1 MASIWRRIFN
11 LPGAREEKGM
21 SSLDLWRAV
30 YGGRE
35 SKTGQSVTV
44 QTALE
49 ATAVLACVRAI
60 AEGVAQAK
68 IKFYTATD
76 RPERVRSH
84 PVLDLLTWK
93 PNELQTA
100 FGFIETV
107 LIHAVLTGNAFVF
120 VNRVGSKR
128 EPRELVPLLPQ
139 NVTAEEMHDG
149 SIRYTVRGM
158 NGDARIVENDAI
170 WHLRGPSWNGWSGLD
185 AVKLA
190 REAIGLATATE
201 AKHASMHK
209 NTPDPGGVYA
219 VTGKLNE
226 AQFRQLR
233 DWIVRNT
240 TGDLAGSPLILDS
253 GASWISQ
260 QMKGVDAQHLETR
273 KFQVEE
279 ICRAFRVIP
288 MMAGYS
294 DKTATYASAEQM
306 FIAHVVH
313 TLTPWATR
321 FEQSAERNLL
331 REDEEIDIRFDMRS
345 LMRGSAADRAA
356 YISKALGSGGSQAW
370 MRIDEAREEDS
381 LEWMDGTDRLP
392 EPMNVAPVAAAAEDT
407 SADDAADTA
416 KRIAEIEAKSSARN
430 AEIVAAIKAMP
441 APEVHVTT
449 PAVTVTAAP
458 ISVTVPVTHAK
469 RGTVTKTVTA
479 FDAEGRIAEMQETE
493 ADE

>member
-1 MASIWRRIFN
+1 MASWWKLLFN
-11 LPGAREEKGM
+11 LPDEREEKGM
-21 SSLDLWRAV
+21 SSLDLWKEV
-30 YGGRE
+30 YGGRD
-35 SKTGQSVTV
+35 SKTGQPVTV

-60 AEGVAQAK
+60 AEGVAQSK
-68 IKFYTATD
+68 IKFYTASD
-76 RPERVRSH
+76 RPQRIRSH

-107 LIHAVLTGNAFVF
+107 LIHAALTGNAFVF

-128 EPRELVPLLPQ
+128 VPRELIPLQPG
-139 NVTAEEMHDG
+139 NVTVEQMPDM
-149 SIRYTVRGM
+149 SLRYTVR
-158 NGDARIVENDAI
+158 DAKGASMVIPSESI
-170 WHLRGPSWNGWSGLD
+170 WHLRGPSWNGWLGME

-209 NTPDPGGVYA
+209 NTPDLGGVYS
-219 VTGKLNE
+219 VEGKLTE
-226 AQFRQLR
+226 PQFKMLR

-240 TGDLAGSPLILDS
+240 TGDLAGSPLILDN
-253 GASWISQ
+253 GAKWLSQ

-321 FEQSAERNLL
+321 LEQSAERNLL
-331 REDEEIDIRFDMRS
+331 ADDEEIDIRFDMRS
-345 LMRGSAADRAA
+345 LMRGSAADRAE

-392 EPMNVAPVAAAAEDT
+392 EPTNVAPVPPDT
-407 SADDAADTA
+407 SAADAARADETA
-416 KRIAEIEAKSSARN
+416 KALAAIETKSAERN
-430 AEIVAAIKAMP
+430 TELVAAIKSMP
-441 APEVHVTT
+441 GPEVHVTT
-449 PAVTVTAAP
+449 PAVTVNAAP
-458 ISVTVPVTHAK
+458 INVTVPVTQPK

-493 ADE
+493 ADA

>member
-1 MASIWRRIFN
+1 
-11 LPGAREEKGM
+11 M
-21 SSLDLWRAV
+21 SSLDLFKQV
-30 YGGRE
+30 YGTRE
-35 SKTGQSVTV
+35 TRSGQTV
-44 QTALE
+44 NVKTALE
-49 ATAVLACVRAI
+49 ATAVLACVRVI
-60 AEGVAQAK
+60 AEGVAQSK
-68 IKFYTATD
+68 IKFYTAGD
-76 RPERVRSH
+76 RPARIYQH

-93 PNELQTA
+93 PNEFQTA
-100 FGFIETV
+100 FAFIETV
-107 LIHAVLTGNAFVF
+107 LIHAVLAGNAYIF
-120 VNRVGSKR
+120 VNRVGSDR
-128 EPRELVPLLPQ
+128 RARELLPIEP
-139 NVTAEEMHDG
+139 NRVTVERLPDMTL
-149 SIRYTVRGM
+149 RYTVRD
-158 NGDARIVENDAI
+158 DAGQSRVVPSDAI
-170 WHLRGPSWNGWSGLD
+170 WHVRGPSWNGWMGMD
-185 AVKLA
+185 AVHLA

-209 NTPDPGGVYA
+209 NSPDLSGVYA
-219 VTGKLNE
+219 VEGKLNE
-226 AQFRQLR
+226 AQFKLLR

-240 TGDLAGSPLILDS
+240 TGDLAGSPLILDN
-253 GASWISQ
+253 GAKWISQ

-321 FEQSAERNLL
+321 LEQSAERNLL
-331 REDEEIDIRFDMRS
+331 AEDEEIDIRFDMRS

-392 EPMNVAPVAAAAEDT
+392 EPTNVAPVAPDT
-407 SADDAADTA
+407 SAEDAARSEEAA
-416 KRIAEIEAKSSARN
+416 KALAAIETKAAERN
-430 AEIVAAIKAMP
+430 TELVAAIKSMP

-449 PAVTVTAAP
+449 PAVTVNAAP
-458 ISVTVPVTHAK
+458 INITVPVTQPK

>member
-1 MASIWRRIFN
+1 MRSVWRRIFN
-11 LPGAREEKGM
+11 LPDAGQEAKGM
-21 SSLDLWRAV
+21 SSLDLFREV

-35 SKTGQSVTV
+35 SKTGQTVTL

-68 IKFYTATD
+68 IKFYTATEKPQ
-76 RPERVRSH
+76 RLYQH

-93 PNELQTA
+93 PNEFQTA

-107 LIHAVLTGNAFVF
+107 IIHAVLAGNAYVF
-120 VNRVGSKR
+120 MNRVGSRRDIK
-128 EPRELVPLLPQ
+128 ELIPLLPQ
-139 NVTAEEMHDG
+139 NVTAEQLPDL
-149 SIRYTVRGM
+149 SIRYTVRSP
-158 NGDARIVENDAI
+158 NGDARILPADAI

-209 NTPDPGGVYA
+209 NSPDTGGVYS
-219 VTGKLNE
+219 VEKTLTE
-226 AQFRQLR
+226 AQFKMLR

-240 TGDLAGSPLILDS
+240 TGDLAGSPLIIDG
-253 GASWISQ
+253 GAKWISQ

-321 FEQSAERNLL
+321 FEQSAERHLL
-331 REDEEIDIRFDMRS
+331 RDGEEIDIRFDMRS
-345 LMRGSAADRAA
+345 LMRGSAADRAE
-356 YISKALGSGGSQAW
+356 YISKALGSGGAQAW
-370 MRIDEAREEDS
+370 MRIAEAREEDG
-381 LEWMDGTDRLP
+381 LEWMEGTDRLP
-392 EPMNVAPVAAAAEDT
+392 DPTNATAPPAAA
-407 SADDAADTA
+407 
-416 KRIAEIEAKSSARN
+416 
-430 AEIVAAIKAMP
+430 
-441 APEVHVTT
+441 
-449 PAVTVTAAP
+449 
-458 ISVTVPVTHAK
+458 
-469 RGTVTKTVTA
+469 
-479 FDAEGRIAEMQETE
+479 
-493 ADE
+493 

>member
-1 MASIWRRIFN
+1 
-11 LPGAREEKGM
+11 M
-21 SSLDLWRAV
+21 SSLDLFKQV
-30 YGGRE
+30 YGTRE
-35 SKTGQSVTV
+35 TRSGQTV
-44 QTALE
+44 NVKTALE
-49 ATAVLACVRAI
+49 ATAVLSCVRAI
-60 AEGVAQAK
+60 AEGVAQSK
-68 IKFYTATD
+68 VKFYTAGQ
-76 RPERVRSH
+76 RPARIYAH
-84 PVLDLLTWK
+84 PVLDLLAWK
-93 PNELQTA
+93 PNGFQTA
-100 FGFIETV
+100 FAFIETV
-107 LIHAVLTGNAFVF
+107 LIHAVLAGNAYIF
-120 VNRVGSKR
+120 VNRVGSDRKVA
-128 EPRELVPLLPQ
+128 ELLPIEPGR
-139 NVTAEEMHDG
+139 VTVERMPDMAL
-149 SIRYTVRGM
+149 RYTVRD
-158 NGDARIVENDAI
+158 DAGASRVVPTEAI
-170 WHLRGPSWNGWSGLD
+170 WHVRGPSWNGWSGMD
-185 AVKLA
+185 AVQLA

-201 AKHASMHK
+201 ARHASMHK
-209 NTPDPGGVYA
+209 NSPGIAGVYS
-219 VTGKLNE
+219 VDGKLNE
-226 AQFRQLR
+226 SQFKLLR

-240 TGDLAGSPLILDS
+240 TGDLSGSPVILDN
-253 GASWISQ
+253 GAKWVSQ

-321 FEQSAERNLL
+321 LEQSAERALL
-331 REDEEIDIRFDMRS
+331 KDDEEIDIRFDMRS
-345 LMRGSAADRAA
+345 LMRGSAADRAE
-356 YISKALGSGGSQAW
+356 YLSKALGSGGSQPW
-370 MRIDEAREEDS
+370 LRIDEAREEDS